1 MEKDVKKVLDNMKK
15 ADKPLKTGEIVE
27 LSGLGKDVVAKAIKT
42 LKADGLIDSP
52 KRCFYQAK

>member
-1 MEKDVKKVLDNMKK
+1 MEKEVKIVLDKMKS

-27 LSGLGKDVVAKAIKT
+27 LSGLNKNDVAKAIKV

>member
-1 MEKDVKKVLDNMKK
+1 MGKEIKIVLEKMKK

-27 LSGLGKDVVAKAIKT
+27 LSGLDKNDVAKAIKV

>member
-1 MEKDVKKVLDNMKK
+1 MEKEVKIVLENMKK

-27 LSGLGKDVVAKAIKT
+27 LSGLDKIDVSKAIKV

>member
-1 MEKDVKKVLDNMKK
+1 MEKEVKIVLDKMKS
-15 ADKPLKTGEIVE
+15 AEKPLKTGEIVE
-27 LSGLGKDVVAKAIKT
+27 LSGLNKNDVAKAIKV